1 MRVFRVGLGLTGLA
15 VMLAVQQSAGSAPDQ
30 TAVATAPTTVEG
42 QRAFVQTYCV
52 GCHNERLKN
61 GGFSWTELDVA
72 RPDLNA
78 KRAEDVI
85 RKVRAGLMPPA
96 GARRPDA
103 DVLKGFS
110 TALGTRLDE
119 AAAVSPVYR
128 APELHRMNR
137 REYRNAVR
145 DLIHVDVDV
154 SALLP
159 PDARTGA
166 FDNMSDALTVNP
178 GLMQA
183 YVRAADKVARQALGD
198 PHTQPLQTKYDVP
211 KRVNQM
217 RHIEGTPFGTRGG
230 IAVTHHF
237 PADGEY
243 TFQNELYFYYLG
255 ELIGGNLPDALQGQ
269 ELEIS
274 IDGARVASFTIDPL
288 YEGNEG
294 ALATKPVRVTAGPH
308 RVAAAFVAKADGT
321 VEDSVRLVEQTI
333 MDVSVGVHTGM
344 STLPHLMTM
353 TVVGPMNAAGVSDT
367 PSRRH
372 ILTCT
377 PKTAAEERPCATS
390 IATTLAKR
398 AFRRPPA
405 ADDIDTLMRMYDVGR
420 EHGTFEDGVRTIVQ
434 GAITRPEFIFRFE
447 RVPETVVSGQHYRL
461 GGFELASRLSYFLW
475 GSSPDD
481 ALLEAAAAGQLETP
495 AGLSRQVTRMLAD
508 RRAESLSTHF
518 AAQWLRLTGLG
529 DVHPEPT
536 IFPDFTKD
544 LATSM
549 RREVELLFDTIVRE
563 DRPITDLLTAN
574 YTFVNEVL
582 ARHYGI
588 PNIAGPTF
596 RRVTLT
602 DPNRFGLL
610 GRGAILTQTSL
621 ANRTSPV
628 ARGKYVLEV
637 LMGAPPPLPPPNV
650 PPLAEQV
657 NNEAML
663 TVRERMEAHRKN
675 ATCAACHK
683 IMDPIGLA
691 LENFDATGKWRTKDG
706 HHTVDPRGDMYDGRT
721 LEGPASLRDALVSHA
736 DAFRSGFSENLL
748 AYALGRVLDFTDMS
762 TARAVMRQGGRE
774 RDKFSAYVMAVVTS
788 GPFQMRTL
796 ASTTETVAPAA
807 LRDPARD
814 RAHD

>member
-1 MRVFRVGLGLTGLA
+1 MNVLRVGFGLTGLA
-15 VMLAVQQSAGSAPDQ
+15 LMLAVQQSAGVAPDQ
-30 TAVATAPTTVEG
+30 TAAAQPPTTVEG

-52 GCHNERLKN
+52 GCHNERVKN

-96 GARRPDA
+96 GARRPEA
-103 DVLKGFS
+103 AALTAFS

-119 AAAVSPVYR
+119 TAAAAPTYK

-145 DLIHVDVDV
+145 DLLGLDVDV

-159 PDARTGA
+159 PDARTGS
-166 FDNMSDALTVNP
+166 FDNMADALTINP
-178 GLMQA
+178 ALMQA

-198 PHTQPLQTKYDVP
+198 PRTPPAQTKYDVP

-217 RHIEGTPFGTRGG
+217 RHVEGTPLGTRGG

-237 PADGEY
+237 PADGDY

-255 ELIGGNLPDALQGQ
+255 ELIGGNLPEALQGQ

-274 IDGARVASFTIDPL
+274 IDGARVAAFTIDPL

-294 ALATKPVRVTAGPH
+294 PLVTKPVHVTAGPH
-308 RVAAAFVAKADGT
+308 RVAAAFVAKADGA

-353 TVVGPMNAAGVSDT
+353 TVVGPMKAGGVSDT
-367 PSRRH
+367 PSRRQ
-372 ILTCT
+372 ILTCA
-377 PKTAAEERPCATS
+377 PAAGTDERACARTIATS
-390 IATTLAKR
+390 LAKR
-398 AFRRPPA
+398 AYRRAPA
-405 ADDIDTLMRMYDVGR
+405 ADEIDTLLSLYDAGR
-420 EHGTFEDGVRTIVQ
+420 EGGTFEDGVRTIVQ
-434 GAITRPEFIFRFE
+434 GVLTRPEFIFRFE
-447 RVPETVVSGQHYRL
+447 RVPETVTAGQHYRINDL
-461 GGFELASRLSYFLW
+461 ELASRLSYFLW
-475 GSSPDD
+475 GSVPDD
-481 ALLEAAAAGQLETP
+481 TLLEAATNGQLKTP
-495 AGLSRQVTRMLAD
+495 AGLERQVKRMLAD
-508 RRAESLSTHF
+508 PRAESLSTTF
-518 AAQWLRLTGLG
+518 AAQWLRLTGLA

-544 LATSM
+544 LATAM
-549 RREVELLFDTIVRE
+549 RREVELLFDSIVRE
-563 DRPITDLLTAN
+563 DRPITDLLTTDD
-574 YTFVNEVL
+574 TFVNEVL

-588 PNIAGPTF
+588 PNVAGPTF
-596 RRVTLT
+596 RRTKLR
-602 DPNRFGLL
+602 DPNRFGLM

-637 LMGAPPPLPPPNV
+637 VMGAPPPLPPPNV

-657 NNEAML
+657 NNAAVL

-706 HHTVDPRGDMYDGRT
+706 GAPVDPRGDMYDGRT
-721 LEGPASLRDALVSHA
+721 LDGPVSLREAIVSHA
-736 DAFRSGFSENLL
+736 DAFRSGFSESLL
-748 AYALGRVLDFTDMS
+748 AYGLGRVLDFTDMP
-762 TARAVMRQGGRE
+762 TARAVARQGARE
-774 RDKFSAYVMAVVTS
+774 RDRFSAYVMAIVTS

-796 ASTTETVAPAA
+796 ASATDTIAPVQ
-807 LRDPARD
+807 PARGV
-814 RAHD
+814 H